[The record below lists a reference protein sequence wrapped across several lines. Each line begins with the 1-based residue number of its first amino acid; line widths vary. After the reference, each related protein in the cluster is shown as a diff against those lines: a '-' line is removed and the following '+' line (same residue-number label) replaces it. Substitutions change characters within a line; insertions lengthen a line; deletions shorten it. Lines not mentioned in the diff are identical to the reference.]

1 MKKNVSLALFLAF
14 LILLTMILSGCKK
27 TPDVTA
33 TNTTQVEA
41 TAEAAVA
48 ELEKCVRRCTDR
60 GARAAAGITARGA
73 GEKSNDRCKGY
84 STHKFKYFHPDDP
97 RTGVEP

>member
-14 LILLTMILSGCKK
+14 LILFTMILSGCKK

-41 TAEAAVA
+41 TTDAIATEQVNISADTQTAAQ
-48 ELEKCVRRCTDR
+48 T
-60 GARAAAGITARGA
+60 AAPA
-73 GEKSNDRCKGY
+73 
-84 STHKFKYFHPDDP
+84 PQP
-97 RTGVEP
+97 